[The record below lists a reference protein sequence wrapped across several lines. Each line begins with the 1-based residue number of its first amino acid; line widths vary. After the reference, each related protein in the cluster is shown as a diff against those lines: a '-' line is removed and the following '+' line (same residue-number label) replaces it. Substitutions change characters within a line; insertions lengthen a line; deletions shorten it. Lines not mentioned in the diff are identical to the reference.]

1 MGRPTPVARRS
12 VSHGSCVAAGPIA
25 LGAGSRIE
33 PWELLKH
40 PAFIIILLRKG
51 ADASAGQK
59 LQQRIRRL
67 DRTLL
72 GQANER
78 NPQWSR
84 RKRPWRTLPTWRPLN
99 FVLQIFG
106 TFAAEMVASDFQYG
120 CLLQ

>member
-1 MGRPTPVARRS
+1 MRRPTQAARRS

-59 LQQRIRRL
+59 LQHRIRRL

-72 GQANER
+72 GQPMSA
-78 NPQWSR
+78 
-84 RKRPWRTLPTWRPLN
+84 
-99 FVLQIFG
+99 IHDG
-106 TFAAEMVASDFQYG
+106 AAGNVRGELFQHG
-120 CLLQ
+120 DL